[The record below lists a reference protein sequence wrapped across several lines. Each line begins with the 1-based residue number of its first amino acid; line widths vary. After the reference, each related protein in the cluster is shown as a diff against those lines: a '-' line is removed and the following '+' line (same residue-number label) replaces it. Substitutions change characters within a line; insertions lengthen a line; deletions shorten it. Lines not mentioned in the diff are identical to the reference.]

1 MKKLFALLALF
12 TAVFHS
18 SPAFAGTIS
27 ISMTEPNGQ
36 FDIDPQ
42 ESAGVVSSENWN
54 NVPYSPNQNGRTTIG
69 QAIFDSDGEETPL
82 GLTYRAWDGRNSGS
96 VVGNDPNARMMK
108 GKGPSPFNSSSDP
121 HTYAAIELTGCNA
134 AAGAVYDV
142 YVYINEGIG
151 FTTGS
156 YGTMYLS
163 GAGTFGSG
171 GPPSGAAIAARTGYR
186 TLNSNFTGTGGVPV
200 YSAARGFIRSTASR
214 AGNYVLFEGV
224 TLDTLTITPW
234 MANDRSNFHGVGM
247 TGIQLVSANA
257 EICGNGADDD
267 GDGDVDC
274 EDSDCPA
281 CPEICDNRVDD
292 DRDGDIDCRDLDC
305 PACPEWCDNGID
317 DDRDG
322 IVDCLDSD
330 CPACPE
336 ICANG
341 IDDDGDNDVDCD
353 DSDCATATACREL
366 CENGIDDDG
375 DNDVDCDD
383 SDCLMETA
391 CLEPF
396 LRGDSNGDAMVNI
409 SDAAFTLQHLFLSGR
424 APGCSI
430 AADANG
436 DGRVNISDAAFTLNH
451 LFLGGTPIPPPYP
464 DCGTDPEDEVL
475 GCASAP
481 ADCQ

>member
-69 QAIFDSDGEETPL
+69 QTLFDSDGEETPL

-247 TGIQLVSANA
+247 TGIQLVSANT
-257 EICGNGADDD
+257 EICGNNADDD

-281 CPEICDNRVDD
+281 CPEICDNGVDD
-292 DRDGDIDCRDLDC
+292 DGDGGVDCQDRDC
-305 PACPEWCDNGID
+305 PACPEICDNGID
-317 DDRDG
+317 DDRDRD
-322 IVDCLDSD
+322 I
-330 CPACPE
+330 
-336 ICANG
+336 
-341 IDDDGDNDVDCD
+341 DCD
-353 DSDCATATACREL
+353 DDDCAETEICRVTEFIRGDPD
-366 CENGIDDDG
+366 ENGAVQLTDG
-375 DNDVDCDD
+375 I
-383 SDCLMETA
+383 
-391 CLEPF
+391 F
-396 LRGDSNGDAMVNI
+396 I
-409 SDAAFTLQHLFLSGR
+409 
-424 APGCSI
+424 
-430 AADANG
+430 
-436 DGRVNISDAAFTLNH
+436 LNF
-451 LFLGGTPIPPPYP
+451 LFLGGDSPGCFDAADADNNGAIQMTDGIYILNFLFLGGAAMPAPYP
-464 DCGTDPEDEVL
+464 ECGIDEGAGQDLLDCEEPSL
-475 GCASAP
+475 ACN
-481 ADCQ
+481 

>member
-12 TAVFHS
+12 TAVCHS

-27 ISMTEPNGQ
+27 VSMTEPNGQ
-36 FDIDPQ
+36 FDLEPQ
-42 ESAGVVSSENWN
+42 ESAGVVSSTNWN

-121 HTYAAIELTGCNA
+121 HTYAAIELTNCNA

-171 GPPSGAAIAARTGYR
+171 GPPSGASIAARTGYR

-200 YSAARGFIRSTASR
+200 YSAARGFIRSNAST

-247 TGIQLVSANA
+247 TGIQLVPANA

-281 CPEICDNRVDD
+281 CPEICDN
-292 DRDGDIDCRDLDC
+292 
-305 PACPEWCDNGID
+305 GID
-317 DDRDG
+317 DDEDG
-322 IVDCLDSD
+322 
-330 CPACPE
+330 A
-336 ICANG
+336 A
-341 IDDDGDNDVDCD
+341 DCD
-353 DSDCATATACREL
+353 DTDCSGA
-366 CENGIDDDG
+366 
-375 DNDVDCDD
+375 
-383 SDCLMETA
+383 
-391 CLEPF
+391 EPCQALPF
-396 LRGDSNGDAMVNI
+396 IRGDPDGNGAVQL
-409 SDAAFTLQHLFLSGR
+409 T
-424 APGCSI
+424 
-430 AADANG
+430 
-436 DGRVNISDAAFTLNH
+436 DGIFILNF
-451 LFLGGTPIPPPYP
+451 LFLGGDSPSCFEAADADDNGSIQMTDGIYILNFLFLGGAAMPAPHP
-464 DCGTDPEDEVL
+464 DCGTSGEDAEP
-475 GCASAP
+475 GCEASSA
-481 ADCQ
+481 ACG

>member
-27 ISMTEPNGQ
+27 VSMTEPNGQ
-36 FDIDPQ
+36 FDLEPQ
-42 ESAGVVSSENWN
+42 ESAGVVSSTNWN

-200 YSAARGFIRSTASR
+200 YSAARGFIRSNASR

-281 CPEICDNRVDD
+281 CPEICDN
-292 DRDGDIDCRDLDC
+292 
-305 PACPEWCDNGID
+305 GID
-317 DDRDG
+317 DDRDRD
-322 IVDCLDSD
+322 I
-330 CPACPE
+330 
-336 ICANG
+336 
-341 IDDDGDNDVDCD
+341 DCD
-353 DSDCATATACREL
+353 DDDCA
-366 CENGIDDDG
+366 
-375 DNDVDCDD
+375 
-383 SDCLMETA
+383 ETA
-391 CLEPF
+391 ACLVALVPF
-396 LRGDSNGDAMVNI
+396 VRGDSNGDAEVNI
-409 SDAAFTLQHLFLSGR
+409 SDATFTLQNLFLGGR
-424 APGCSI
+424 EPDCNN

-436 DGRVNISDAAFTLNH
+436 DGLINISDPTFSLNH
-451 LFLGGTPIPPPYP
+451 LFLGGAPMPAPYP
-464 DCGTDPEDEVL
+464 ECGTDAGDEVL
-475 GCASAP
+475 GCESSP
-481 ADCQ
+481 ARCQ

>member
-36 FDIDPQ
+36 FDLDPQ

-69 QAIFDSDGEETPL
+69 QTLFDSDGEETPL

-200 YSAARGFIRSTASR
+200 YSAARGFIRSNASR

-247 TGIQLVSANA
+247 TGIQLVSANT
-257 EICGNGADDD
+257 EICGNNADDD

-281 CPEICDNRVDD
+281 CPEICDN
-292 DRDGDIDCRDLDC
+292 
-305 PACPEWCDNGID
+305 GID
-317 DDRDG
+317 DDRDRD
-322 IVDCLDSD
+322 I
-330 CPACPE
+330 
-336 ICANG
+336 
-341 IDDDGDNDVDCD
+341 DCD
-353 DSDCATATACREL
+353 DDDCAETESCRVAEFVRGDPD
-366 CENGIDDDG
+366 ENGAVQLTDG
-375 DNDVDCDD
+375 I
-383 SDCLMETA
+383 
-391 CLEPF
+391 F
-396 LRGDSNGDAMVNI
+396 I
-409 SDAAFTLQHLFLSGR
+409 
-424 APGCSI
+424 
-430 AADANG
+430 
-436 DGRVNISDAAFTLNH
+436 LNF
-451 LFLGGTPIPPPYP
+451 LFLGGDSPGCFDAADADNNGAVQMTDGIYILNFLFLGGAAMPAPYP
-464 DCGTDPEDEVL
+464 ECGIDEGAGRDLLDCEEPSL
-475 GCASAP
+475 ACN
-481 ADCQ
+481 

>member
-27 ISMTEPNGQ
+27 VSMTEPNGQ
-36 FDIDPQ
+36 FDLEPQ
-42 ESAGVVSSENWN
+42 ESAGVVSSTNWN

-121 HTYAAIELTGCNA
+121 HTYAAIELTNCNA

-171 GPPSGAAIAARTGYR
+171 GPPSGASIAARTGYR

-200 YSAARGFIRSTASR
+200 YSAARGFIRSNAST

-247 TGIQLVSANA
+247 TGIQLVPANA

-281 CPEICDNRVDD
+281 CPEICDNGVDD
-292 DRDGDIDCRDLDC
+292 DGDGGVDCQDRDC
-305 PACPEWCDNGID
+305 PACPEICDNGID
-317 DDRDG
+317 DDRD
-322 IVDCLDSD
+322 SD
-330 CPACPE
+330 
-336 ICANG
+336 I
-341 IDDDGDNDVDCD
+341 DCD
-353 DSDCATATACREL
+353 DDDCA
-366 CENGIDDDG
+366 
-375 DNDVDCDD
+375 
-383 SDCLMETA
+383 ETA
-391 CLEPF
+391 ACLVALVPF
-396 LRGDSNGDAMVNI
+396 VRGDSNGDAEVNI
-409 SDAAFTLQHLFLSGR
+409 SDATFTLQNLFLGGR
-424 APGCSI
+424 EPDCNN

-436 DGRVNISDAAFTLNH
+436 DGMINISDPTFSLNH
-451 LFLGGTPIPPPYP
+451 LFLGGAPMPAPYP
-464 DCGTDPEDEVL
+464 ECGTDAGDEVL
-475 GCASAP
+475 GCESSP
-481 ADCQ
+481 ARCQ

>member
-1 MKKLFALLALF
+1 MKKLFTLLALF
-12 TAVFHS
+12 AAVFHS

-27 ISMTEPNGQ
+27 VSMTEPNGQ
-36 FDIDPQ
+36 FDLEPQ
-42 ESAGVVSSENWN
+42 ESAGVVSSTNWN

-69 QAIFDSDGEETPL
+69 QALFDSDGEETPL

-96 VVGNDPNARMMK
+96 VVGNDPNARLMK

-121 HTYAAIELTGCNA
+121 HTYAAIELTNCNA

-171 GPPSGAAIAARTGYR
+171 GPPSGASIAARTGYR

-200 YSAARGFIRSTASR
+200 YSAARGFIRSNAST

-281 CPEICDNRVDD
+281 CPEICDN
-292 DRDGDIDCRDLDC
+292 
-305 PACPEWCDNGID
+305 GID
-317 DDRDG
+317 DDRDRD
-322 IVDCLDSD
+322 I
-330 CPACPE
+330 
-336 ICANG
+336 
-341 IDDDGDNDVDCD
+341 DCD
-353 DSDCATATACREL
+353 DEDCSGVEPCRV
-366 CENGIDDDG
+366 I
-375 DNDVDCDD
+375 
-383 SDCLMETA
+383 A
-391 CLEPF
+391 F
-396 LRGDSNGDAMVNI
+396 IRGDPDGNGAVQL
-409 SDAAFTLQHLFLSGR
+409 T
-424 APGCSI
+424 
-430 AADANG
+430 
-436 DGRVNISDAAFTLNH
+436 DGIFILNF
-451 LFLGGTPIPPPYP
+451 LFLGGDSPGCFEAADADDNGAVQMTDGIYILNFLFLGGAAMPAPHP
-464 DCGTDPEDEVL
+464 DCGTSGEDAEP
-475 GCASAP
+475 GCEASSA
-481 ADCQ
+481 ACG